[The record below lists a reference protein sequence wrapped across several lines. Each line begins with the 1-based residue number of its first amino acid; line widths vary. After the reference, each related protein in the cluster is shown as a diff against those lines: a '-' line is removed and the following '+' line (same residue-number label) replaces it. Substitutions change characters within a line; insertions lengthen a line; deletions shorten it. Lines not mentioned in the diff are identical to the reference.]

1 MIGIGA
7 AGINAA
13 AGMAGTGLSLG
24 VNSSLNQKTRKW
36 AEKQSELQY
45 KRSLNIMAMQNA
57 YNTPERQVE
66 RLKDAGLNV
75 GLMYSQGGGA
85 GGTSADAAAPQI
97 AAWQPQAPDLSSLN
111 LIAQTGL
118 IKAQTDKIKAET
130 SNISEQ
136 TTLTTLMQD
145 AQKIDNEINAATSQT
160 QIQQAKA
167 SLKETISRVTNID
180 TDSIF
185 KSQET
190 LKSYNDMIWDNMLN
204 ERDLIIKE
212 CDIKLKEAQTEKEKE
227 EIIKIKN
234 DMYVSKAMLYEQK
247 KRTNVMI
254 MNAKTQESGM
264 INAKE
269 YNDHMIDYLNA
280 NLKETT
286 EHNKMLEQQ
295 GFEKLDIDW
304 EGVINSHIWT
314 YTEDQ
319 VTSGNSRTRQNQIRN
334 RSWRKDA
341 RIRN

>member
-1 MIGIGA
+1 MAGLGAAAISGA
-7 AGINAA
+7 AGLV
-13 AGMAGTGLSLG
+13 GTGLSL
-24 VNSSLNQKTRKW
+24 SLNNKLNKKTRDW
-36 AEKQSELQY
+36 AAKQSKLQY
-45 KRSLNIMAMQNA
+45 DRSLNIMAMQNA
-57 YNTPERQVE
+57 YNTPDKQVE
-66 RLKDAGLNV
+66 RLKNAGLNV

-85 GGTSADAAAPQI
+85 GGTSAEAAAPQM
-97 AAWQPQAPDLSSLN
+97 ATWQPQTPDLSSLN

-160 QIQQAKA
+160 QIEQAKA
-167 SLKETISRVTNID
+167 NLKETISRVTNID
-180 TDSIF
+180 TDTIY

-212 CDIKLKEAQTEKEKE
+212 CDIKLKEAQTDKERE
-227 EIIKIKN
+227 EINKIKN
-234 DMYVSKAMLYEQK
+234 DMYVSKAMLWEEK

-254 MNAKTQESGM
+254 KNAKTQESGM

-269 YNDHMIDYLNA
+269 YNEHMIEYLNN

-295 GFEKLDIDW
+295 GFERLDIDW
-304 EGVINSHIWT
+304 EAIINSHIWT
-314 YTEDQ
+314 YTEDK
-319 VTSGNSRTRQNQIRN
+319 VTFGNSAARKNQIQS